1 MKYLYLIILLFL
13 GFSCKT
19 KLHATESS
27 AIEQKLEA
35 LSNQILSKM
44 TDEEKAGQVIHIAIP
59 KNFLDEVAIA
69 ELKKIRPGGVILFG
83 VNLGKE
89 KEIRNLNRLLQL
101 EMKSLKALP
110 LLISTDQEGGRVI
123 RVELGVTSFPGAMA
137 IGQTDNLINAEK
149 IGFITSYE
157 LRKLG
162 INLLLAP
169 VLDINNN
176 PENPV
181 INTRSFGMDLKSS
194 EFALA
199 YERGARTA
207 GAIPVIKHFP
217 GHGDTTVDSHLGL
230 PIIKKTETQLDEFE
244 LIPFKKSIDEG
255 ALAIMS
261 AHIVYPNLD
270 SEYPATLSKKIL
282 TNILRK
288 KLGFK
293 GLVFTDAMEMD
304 AIAKNYQNLKTG
316 TLAIQAGADVILLTS
331 WGKTTSYYHEMILDS
346 IKKNEF
352 IIDNVNYLDESI
364 KRQIKL
370 KLRTGLFQANF
381 SFTKIQDKE
390 LEEYISKNR
399 KLAKEKYNEFKTE
412 SITALNKTIS
422 NEAIKSFQFEFKP
435 YSLDQ
440 SKNFIYILK
449 NEIIQAEMSK
459 LDVLYLSEKSL
470 SKVLKKNP
478 TSTYVFDSRE
488 QKDLDFIKQIAQKET
503 KANFIL
509 LHFGSPFADLPIL
522 PNCKI
527 IFSFSPTKESLIA
540 LVNKTLNS
548 KSLESI
554 PAAKLTYRQNK

>member
-1 MKYLYLIILLFL
+1 MKYSYILILLFL

-19 KLHATESS
+19 KLLATESS
-27 AIEQKLEA
+27 AIEQKLDV

-59 KNFLDEVAIA
+59 KNFLDEVAIS

-89 KEIRNLNRLLQL
+89 KEIRTLNRMLQL

-110 LLISTDQEGGRVI
+110 LLISSDQEGGRVI
-123 RVELGVTSFPGAMA
+123 RVESGVTSFPGAMA
-137 IGQTDNLINAEK
+137 MGQTENLINAEK

-199 YERGARTA
+199 YERGARTG

-270 SEYPATLSKKIL
+270 PDYPATLSKKIL
-282 TNILRK
+282 TEILRK

-316 TLAIQAGADVILLTS
+316 SLAIQAGADVILLTS
-331 WGKTTSYYHEMILDS
+331 WGKTTTYYHEMILDS
-346 IKKNEF
+346 IKKKEF
-352 IIDNVNYLDESI
+352 IVDNVNYLDESI

-370 KLRTGLFQANF
+370 KLRTGLFQANY
-381 SFTKIQDKE
+381 SFLKIQDKE
-390 LEEYISKNR
+390 LEDYISKNR

-412 SITALNKTIS
+412 SITALNKKIS
-422 NEAIKSFQFEFKP
+422 NEAIKSFQSEFKP
-435 YSLDQ
+435 FSLEQ
-440 SKNFIYILK
+440 SKNFIFILK
-449 NEIIQAEMSK
+449 NEIIQAEMTK
-459 LDVLYLSEKSL
+459 LDILYLSEKSL
-470 SKVLKKNP
+470 PKILKKNP
-478 TSTYVFDSRE
+478 KATYVFDTRE

-503 KANFIL
+503 GANFIL

-548 KSLESI
+548 KNLESI
-554 PAAKLTYRQNK
+554 PPAKLFYRQNK